1 MSPLPPIVHVL
12 AIAAGVWVGLV
23 AMDAIAP
30 DLPDPDT
37 EPGVAAA
44 QPATVDPGSSDSL
57 FRTENLAPALSQL
70 SDQLAADG
78 ELVRLRIEPGRL
90 QSTEGDSGVA
100 ASDVPASGPSE
111 LAARISRERREV
123 RGVEDFQYVELVQTK
138 DGPEWYVQLVST
150 RPDLPPPWTYGAPLD
165 LQRLTAGGA
174 PPKGIEP

>member
-1 MSPLPPIVHVL
+1 
-12 AIAAGVWVGLV
+12 
-23 AMDAIAP
+23 MDAIAP

-90 QSTEGDSGVA
+90 QSTEGDSGFA

-111 LAARISRERREV
+111 LAARISQKRREV
-123 RGVEDFQYVELVQTK
+123 RGEEDFQYVELVQTK

-174 PPKGIEP
+174 PPK